1 MAERKKIS
9 GINDVASVLKRYA
22 PNKFK
27 TTVSAKEKARE
38 IIGQLK
44 DEAKLKKN
52 KRITVKSIL
61 SLTRK
66 KKEQKPV
73 FELPESLLKVD
84 NYFALVGYPS
94 EILTKVDNRIRF
106 KSLISEDGLPMIQ
119 GGSEPDYATY
129 FNAFVEWCN
138 KMAAL
143 TDVNRYESNW
153 FVRCTEPDSDLI
165 SYIIPCTENG
175 KKFFY
180 GFDTKKIKAVPKEF
194 IGKDVEKPKEQPE
207 EKVAEKKQ
215 VETDKEIELSKERQR
230 ESKQE
235 AETAKEKK
243 ELLKDKMKAIQDLR
257 SQGFT
262 NAEILQL
269 LG

>member
-9 GINDVASVLKRYA
+9 GINDVASVLRKYA

-27 TTVSAKEKARE
+27 TAVSAKEKARE

-52 KRITVKSIL
+52 KRITIKSIL
-61 SLTRK
+61 SLTRRK
-66 KKEQKPV
+66 KKEKEV

-106 KSLISEDGLPMIQ
+106 KSLISEDSLPMIQ
-119 GGSEPDYATY
+119 GGSEPDYTTY
-129 FNAFVEWCN
+129 FKPFVEWCN
-138 KMAAL
+138 KMAGL

-153 FVRCTEPDSDLI
+153 FVRCTEPDSSLI
-165 SYIIPCTENG
+165 SYIIPCTEDG

-180 GFDTKKIKAVPKEF
+180 GFDTKKIKAEPKEF
-194 IGKDVEKPKEQPE
+194 IGKDVEKEKEKPE
-207 EKVAEKKQ
+207 VKEEQKKQ
-215 VETDKEIELSKERQR
+215 VETEKEIELSRERQR
-230 ESKQE
+230 ESQQE
-235 AETAKEKK
+235 ADTAKEKR
-243 ELLKDKMKAIQDLR
+243 ELLKERMKAIQDLK

>member
-9 GINDVASVLKRYA
+9 GINDVASVLRKYA

-52 KRITVKSIL
+52 KRITIKSIL
-61 SLTRK
+61 SLTRRK
-66 KKEQKPV
+66 KKGKEV

-94 EILTKVDNRIRF
+94 DILTKVDNRIRF
-106 KSLISEDGLPMIQ
+106 KSLISEDSLPMIQ
-119 GGSEPDYATY
+119 GGSEPDYSTY
-129 FNAFVEWCN
+129 FKPFVEWCN
-138 KMAAL
+138 KMAGL

-153 FVRCTEPDSDLI
+153 FVRCTEPDSSLI
-165 SYIIPCTENG
+165 SYIIPCTEDG

-180 GFDTKKIKAVPKEF
+180 GFDTKKIKAEPKEF
-194 IGKDVEKPKEQPE
+194 VGKDVDKEKEKPEVKEQ
-207 EKVAEKKQ
+207 EKKQ
-215 VETDKEIELSKERQR
+215 VETDKEIELSKERQK
-230 ESKQE
+230 ESQQE

-243 ELLKDKMKAIQDLR
+243 ELLKEKMKAIQDLK